1 MGGIELIALA
11 ATDTIIAGISETGG
25 ILITGAVWCSS
36 SSAGGSESTL
46 DASS

>member
-25 ILITGAVWCSS
+25 ILITGAVWCSN
-36 SSAGGSESTL
+36 SAGGSESTL